1 MPRRS
6 LALTR
11 NKTGVAL
18 LVLALVIGGISAQA
32 TGILNLT
39 SGGYLVCVHPK
50 TKVVTHPST
59 SRCPKNYE
67 KLILGAQGDAGTVGI
82 TGAAGLPGVDGKNGL
97 DGKNGADGR
106 TLWNGTTDPE
116 STWGVPGD
124 MFINSTTKVL
134 FGPKDLTTGWP
145 AGVPMLGLQGVK
157 GDTGARGLTGP
168 QGSTG
173 ASGSTGAAGSNG
185 SNGAAGSNGT
195 NGVNGANGSDAT
207 LTCAQGGTCIVGNT
221 GPGGGIVFY
230 VQTATAAAPWRYLEV
245 APSTWNGGADSTMQW
260 WTCGGAGWVKE
271 LTAGTTGIS
280 SNTKTAVGKG
290 FSNTKMILGM
300 CGYGAA
306 QMSASY
312 NGGGKSDWFLP
323 SLDEL
328 NQLCKWARGIA
339 WISDA
344 TLCTSGGSLNS
355 STYGAASAGL
365 QSLAGYWSS
374 TEADSSSA
382 FFQAFSNGSQDSNG
396 KHFDNVY
403 VRPIRAF

>member
-1 MPRRS
+1 MPRKS
-6 LALTR
+6 LALAR
-11 NKTGVAL
+11 NKTSLAL

-32 TGILNLT
+32 TGLLNLT

-50 TKVVTHPST
+50 THVVTHPST
-59 SRCPKNYE
+59 SKCPKGYE

-82 TGAAGLPGVDGKNGL
+82 TGAAGLPGVDGKNGV
-97 DGKNGADGR
+97 DGINGTNGR
-106 TLWNGTTDPE
+106 TLWNGTSDPE
-116 STWGVPGD
+116 STWGAPGD
-124 MFINSTTKVL
+124 MFINAATKVL
-134 FGPKDLTTGWP
+134 FGPKELTTGWP

-157 GDTGARGLTGP
+157 GDTGARGATGP

-173 ASGSTGAAGSNG
+173 ATGSAGSNG
-185 SNGAAGSNGT
+185 SNGAAGSNGS
-195 NGVNGANGSDAT
+195 NGTNGSDAT
-207 LTCAQGGTCIVGNT
+207 LTCAQGGTCSLGST
-221 GPGGGIVFY
+221 GPGGGKVFY
-230 VQTATAAAPWRYLEV
+230 ISTTPNTAATPWHYMEV

-260 WTCGGAGWVKE
+260 WTCFAAGWVKE

-280 SNTKTAVGKG
+280 SNTKSTVGKG

-365 QSLAGYWSS
+365 ESLAGYWSS
-374 TEADSSSA
+374 TEDNPSNAL
-382 FFQAFSNGSQDSNG
+382 FQAFSNGSQDSNG

-403 VRPIRAF
+403 VRPVRAF